1 MFAVMPISSPQ
12 YVKALRP
19 DPAGS
24 HGGSVVDVALIAIVA
39 ASVLLTMAPS
49 VALAIAVVAG
59 ITGIAWIGLRVAA
72 SAPQMLIEAHRD
84 AVARAAHTQ
93 ISFAR

>member
-12 YVKALRP
+12 HVKALRP

-24 HGGSVVDVALIAIVA
+24 HGLSVVDIALIAIVA
-39 ASVLLTMAPS
+39 AFVLVTMAPS
-49 VALAIAVVAG
+49 VALAIAVLAG
-59 ITGIAWIGLRVAA
+59 IAGIVWMGLRVAA
-72 SAPQMLIEAHRD
+72 SAPQVLLEAHRD
-84 AVARAAHTQ
+84 AVTRAAHTQ

>member
-12 YVKALRP
+12 HVTALRP

-24 HGGSVVDVALIAIVA
+24 HGISVVDVALISVVA
-39 ASVLLTMAPS
+39 ALVLVTMAPS
-49 VALAIAVVAG
+49 VALAIAVIAG
-59 ITGIAWIGLRVAA
+59 IGGIAWLGLRVAN

-84 AVARAAHTQ
+84 AVTRAAHTQ